1 MKAHPSP
8 EVKEYSVFKMAI
20 KLYAGCIK
28 IALSANLIAKVWAN
42 LFKTNRIALPG
53 MAGASPLP

>member
-8 EVKEYSVFKMAI
+8 EVKEYSVLKMTL

-28 IALSANLIAKVWAN
+28 VALSANLIAKLWAN

-53 MAGASPLP
+53 MARTSPLP